1 MNRPLRPHARVIGA
15 LLACNCTPPPLQ
27 SHMGNL
33 VNTRQSERSA
43 ALLLI
48 GAIALNIALIIW

>member
-1 MNRPLRPHARVIGA
+1 MNRPWRPHARVIAAA
-15 LLACNCTPPPLQ
+15 LAWIRSPTPLQ
-27 SHMGNL
+27 SDMGNL
-33 VNTRQSERSA
+33 VNTRPAERSA